1 MYKNITKLPTTEKK
15 KNNKKKNV
23 NQLDHA
29 KVVKNK
35 SADFPEVEKTDKEDY
50 SMHSR

>member
-1 MYKNITKLPTTEKK
+1 MKKKKEKNI
-15 KNNKKKNV
+15 NKNV